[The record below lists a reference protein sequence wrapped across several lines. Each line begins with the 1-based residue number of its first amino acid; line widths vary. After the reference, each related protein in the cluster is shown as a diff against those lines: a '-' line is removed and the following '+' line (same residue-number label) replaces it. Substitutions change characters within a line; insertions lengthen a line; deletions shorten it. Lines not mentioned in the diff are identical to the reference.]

1 MPERFPSKVRD
12 PADNNDPHKIG
23 RREPRAEY
31 LGWLHCRQINEIVD
45 HSRRPDSSVFSKCSP
60 IWSSHP
66 FNPRSES
73 PLKTSSHAL
82 GSNAGT
88 TSKNLR
94 KRNINARIHIGAQI
108 APSSFD
114 NSLCV
119 LLTIHHVSC
128 CGSSSTLTPFSE
140 CQALSP
146 LRSDDPSPRAD
157 RGSRGR
163 RRTAALHQGRN

>member
-1 MPERFPSKVRD
+1 MRSPIIVLAVRPI
-12 PADNNDPHKIG
+12 PAG
-23 RREPRAEY
+23 RI
-31 LGWLHCRQINEIVD
+31 L
-45 HSRRPDSSVFSKCSP
+45 VFLANVHP

-73 PLKTSSHAL
+73 PLKTSSHTL

-94 KRNINARIHIGAQI
+94 KRNINAHIHVGAQI

-128 CGSSSTLTPFSE
+128 TRRLTALEPRRKRTLNSGGIGGIHGQQTI
-140 CQALSP
+140 
-146 LRSDDPSPRAD
+146 
-157 RGSRGR
+157 SRPDAITR
-163 RRTAALHQGRN
+163 

>member
-1 MPERFPSKVRD
+1 MRSSIIPLGCPVRPI
-12 PADNNDPHKIG
+12 PAG
-23 RREPRAEY
+23 RI
-31 LGWLHCRQINEIVD
+31 L
-45 HSRRPDSSVFSKCSP
+45 VFLANIHP

-94 KRNINARIHIGAQI
+94 KRNINAHIHVGAQI

-128 CGSSSTLTPFSE
+128 CGSSSTLTPFNE
-140 CQALSP
+140 CQLYRRYEATIHLLELSAGPKTALP
-146 LRSDDPSPRAD
+146 VKIKDGGHDKHARK
-157 RGSRGR
+157 
-163 RRTAALHQGRN
+163 